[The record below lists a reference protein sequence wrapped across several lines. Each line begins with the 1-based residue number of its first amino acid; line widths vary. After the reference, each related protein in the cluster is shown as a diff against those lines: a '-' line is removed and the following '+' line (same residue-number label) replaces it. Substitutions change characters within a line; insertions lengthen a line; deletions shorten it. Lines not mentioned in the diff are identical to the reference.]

1 MKLKIDLLQM
11 LLRTHA
17 ELIKGTGII
26 PILNSAGLTIASPRN
41 AFESIPLITRA
52 RYVMKVI

>member
-1 MKLKIDLLQM
+1 M

-26 PILNSAGLTIASPRN
+26 PILNSAELTIASPRN
-41 AFESIPLITRA
+41 ALESIPLITRA